1 MEEFSLNEKE
11 IIEEYKKKLAN
22 VYNELVRGLE
32 AERQQLLKYVEDEAR
47 RLKERILE
55 VFKG

>member
-1 MEEFSLNEKE
+1 MNEKE